1 MHSKASLLALPFS
14 LICLASSLPA
24 NAGTVSFGSD
34 YFMTVSNYASGEQM
48 SGGYFVGDTTISIY
62 ADNGGVQGALIG
74 SYTAFCVDFNDKI
87 HTPQTYLVEAQG
99 IGTNYNSSYS
109 PTPGSQSAV
118 LSSTKLEDDATL
130 GAEFNYTLAND
141 TNTQVD
147 IWDEGGAWFTLTS
160 AEQAEATAA
169 ENAAGGGNYTGDVAF
184 LEINGDGQSFMVDGT
199 PTPTA
204 VTPEPSTLL
213 LLGTGVLGTIGAVRR
228 RMRLS

>member
-1 MHSKASLLALPFS
+1 MYSKASFLALSFS
-14 LICLASSLPA
+14 LISFASSMPA

-62 ADNGGVQGALIG
+62 ADNAGVQGALIG
-74 SYTAFCVDFNDKI
+74 SYTAYCVDFNDKI
-87 HTPQTYLVEAQG
+87 HTPQTYIVEAQG

-109 PTPGSQSAV
+109 PTPGSQSTV
-118 LSSTKLEDDATL
+118 LSNTKLEDDATL
-130 GAEFNYTLAND
+130 GAEFNYTLSND

-160 AEQAEATAA
+160 AQQAEATAA
-169 ENAAGGGNYTGDVAF
+169 ENAAPHGNYTGDTAF
-184 LEINGDGQSFMVDGT
+184 LEINGDGQSFMVDGS
-199 PTPTA
+199 PTA

-228 RMRLS
+228 RTRIS

>member
-1 MHSKASLLALPFS
+1 MHSKVSLLAVPFS

-24 NAGTVSFGSD
+24 NAGTVSLGTD

-48 SGGYFVGDTTISIY
+48 SGGYFVGDTTITIY
-62 ADNGGVQGALIG
+62 ADNGGVQGSAIG

-87 HTPQTYLVEAQG
+87 HTPQTYVVEAQG
-99 IGTNYNSSYS
+99 IGSNYNSGYS
-109 PTPGSQSAV
+109 PTPGSQSTV
-118 LSSTKLEDDATL
+118 LSNTKLEDDATL
-130 GAEFNYTLAND
+130 GAEFNGNLTND

-160 AEQAEATAA
+160 AQQAEATAA
-169 ENAAGGGNYTGDVAF
+169 ETAAPHGNYSGDVAF
-184 LEINGDGQSFMVDGT
+184 LEINGDGQSFMVDG
-199 PTPTA
+199 TPTA

-228 RMRLS
+228 RLRIS